1 MEKVDIATLEAL
13 RDNKERELRR
23 LEEEIADARKNDL
36 RVRFN
41 MIEGKYYK
49 IKDNRDGVYYF
60 QYTEENTQ
68 FEYNQLTVFESIYQS
83 STEKYCEIALRGTVI
98 FDLAPRPSIAI
109 NGNDNKYSSMLPF
122 PLYTT
127 GQELSL
133 KLFGEDSLK
142 IEDADEFEIAKL
154 KVLILDRTNKF

>member
-1 MEKVDIATLEAL
+1 MPV
-13 RDNKERELRR
+13 
-23 LEEEIADARKNDL
+23 KNGL

-41 MIEGKYYK
+41 MLEGKYYK

-83 STEKYCEIALRGTVI
+83 STEKYSEIAFKGTAI
-98 FDLAPRPSIAI
+98 FDLAPMPKVAV
-109 NGNDNKYSSMLPF
+109 NDDKYSSLLPF
-122 PLYTT
+122 PLY
-127 GQELSL
+127 QSDLSL

-142 IEDADEFEIAKL
+142 IEEADEFEIAKL
-154 KVLILDRTNKF
+154 KVELIERAERF

>member
-13 RDNKERELRR
+13 RDSKERELKI
-23 LEEEIADARKNDL
+23 LEKEIADARRNDL

-68 FEYNQLTVFESIYQS
+68 FEYNQLTVFESIYRS
-83 STEKYCEIALRGTVI
+83 STEKYCEIALKGTVI
-98 FDLAPRPSIAI
+98 FDLAPVQRIAI
-109 NGNDNKYSSMLPF
+109 NDDKYSSLLHLPF
-122 PLYTT
+122 CQSEP
-127 GQELSL
+127 SL
-133 KLFGEDSLK
+133 RLFGEDSLK
-142 IEDADEFEIAKL
+142 IEEADDIEIGKL
-154 KVLILDRTNKF
+154 KVELMERAERF

>member
-1 MEKVDIATLEAL
+1 MEKVDIAALEAL
-13 RDNKERELRR
+13 RDSKEKELKL
-23 LEEEIADARKNDL
+23 LEEQIADARKNDL

-68 FEYNQLTVFESIYQS
+68 FEYNHLTVFESIYQS
-83 STEKYCEIALRGTVI
+83 STEKYCEIALRGTTI
-98 FDLAPRPSIAI
+98 FDLAPMPKVAI
-109 NGNDNKYSSMLPF
+109 NDDKYSSLLPF
-122 PLYTT
+122 PLY
-127 GQELSL
+127 QSNLSL

-142 IEDADEFEIAKL
+142 IEEADEFEIAKL
-154 KVLILDRTNKF
+154 KVLILDRANKF